1 MLVSRQGDR
10 DFVKV
15 LDFGLAKVAPET
27 LADDG
32 KAAEQALT
40 KHGTIFGTPKYMA
53 PEQCVCQPVDGRT
66 DLYALGWVLFEMLAG
81 THPFSAKDVLTIVRH
96 QLSTP
101 TPTIA
106 SVAPSVQVPK
116 ALEAVVQHLTDKRPE
131 HRFPNA
137 AAALAALAAV
147 EDQPEHA
154 DLPGQAD
161 RQGGLASKGDS
172 EAAGTLAS
180 VELVSVMDVGAK
192 QATPAAVAAASAA
205 PKTKTD
211 PPATAVAAV
220 PAAPAVATAVT
231 PLSLPP
237 SVRAAAA
244 RGGDAVPALIAR
256 LPPAFQK
263 RPALL
268 LGLLGLAGLGLIWLL
283 HSPSPSETR
292 TAAGRP
298 VAGKSMP
305 PAAQA
310 PKGQLEQAI
319 ASGEPEQLI
328 SLAKA
333 FPGDARVKRSVAHT
347 YMAQHNGFEALR
359 WLAKATALDG
369 SLVQE
374 GEISQAAKLAFTHAE
389 LVDDAITFLEGEFG
403 ETGVD
408 VLLDLAVRPGPLRLK
423 LKFNQS
429 IAKPEVRKHASRAAQ
444 VAMELRAA
452 GKCEQ
457 KRTLLPRA
465 SQYGDR
471 RVLQQLQWLEQKQ
484 NCGPYGLGDC
494 GACLRQD
501 GALHNAIAA
510 ITARIG
516 PDN

>member
-1 MLVSRQGDR
+1 MLVTRQGDR

-27 LADDG
+27 LAEDG

-106 SVAPSVQVPK
+106 SVNPSAQVPK
-116 ALEAVVQHLTDKRPE
+116 ALEAVVQRLTDKRPE

-137 AAALAALAAV
+137 AAALEALAAV
-147 EDQPEHA
+147 D
-154 DLPGQAD
+154 DGQAD
-161 RQGGLASKGDS
+161 SQGDLAPKDDK
-172 EAAGTLAS
+172 EAAGTVAS
-180 VELVSVMDVGAK
+180 IELVSVMDVGAN
-192 QATPAAVAAASAA
+192 APTPAAVAPALTAPKAKSDLPATGASAGSG
-205 PKTKTD
+205 T
-211 PPATAVAAV
+211 
-220 PAAPAVATAVT
+220 PAVATAIT
-231 PLSLPP
+231 PPSMPP
-237 SVRAAAA
+237 SVRAVAAS
-244 RGGDAVPALIAR
+244 GGNAVPALIAR

-268 LGLLGLAGLGLIWLL
+268 LGLLGLAGLILIWLL
-283 HSPSPSETR
+283 HSPSPSATR
-292 TAAGRP
+292 TAAGRS
-298 VAGKSMP
+298 VAGKPMQ

-310 PKGQLEQAI
+310 PKEQLEQAI
-319 ASGEPEQLI
+319 ASGAPEQLI
-328 SLAKA
+328 GLAKA

-374 GEISQAAKLAFTHAE
+374 GEIQQAAKLAFTRAE
-389 LVDDAITFLEGEFG
+389 LVDDAIAFLEGEFG

-429 IAKPEVRKHASRAAQ
+429 IAKPEVRRHASHAAQ
-444 VAMELRAA
+444 VAMDLRAA
-452 GKCEQ
+452 SKCEQ
-457 KRTLLPRA
+457 KRALLPRA

-471 RVLQQLQWLEQKQ
+471 RALQQLKWLEQKQ

-501 GALHNAIAA
+501 GALHSAIAA
-510 ITARIG
+510 IAARSG
-516 PDN
+516 PNN